1 MTYYMSWMSCLGL
14 VVDLC
19 FMLFHELSRPAW
31 IEVRNWE
38 VKTGGIV
45 RTFALDGCAGRVV
58 EPNLITSTVSGLTEQ
73 GPWPWIGYLLTKG
86 SDRSSTFVIHR
97 SNVYLGSSNRRLYD
111 FHLQLYTWFP
121 HGNAPSFVL
130 DCHCVINT
138 SFGHVDNKSE
148 IWLLMVGARVF
159 GNCESVVRLNDEGLG
174 TRFVVI
180 RQSKFPDVWEAR
192 RVCRGIASPPNE
204 RCVNETVR
212 LWPISRYRVLHP
224 QIP

>member
-1 MTYYMSWMSCLGL
+1 MKCLTNGTIYIERMDDVLYVLNVLSWSRCWP
-14 VVDLC
+14 
-19 FMLFHELSRPAW
+19 LFYFVSWVSRPAW

-138 SFGHVDNKSE
+138 SFGMLTTNLKYDCSWSAQGYLV
-148 IWLLMVGARVF
+148 IARVWC
-159 GNCESVVRLNDEGLG
+159 GWM
-174 TRFVVI
+174 TRDWALV
-180 RQSKFPDVWEAR
+180 S
-192 RVCRGIASPPNE
+192 
-204 RCVNETVR
+204 
-212 LWPISRYRVLHP
+212 
-224 QIP
+224 

>member
-1 MTYYMSWMSCLGL
+1 MSNERDYIYRAHGWRIICLECL
-14 VVDLC
+14 VLVSLLTFVLFC
-19 FMLFHELSRPAW
+19 FMSKSTSLNRSPKLRSKNRRYSAN
-31 IEVRNWE
+31 ICTRRMRWE
-38 VKTGGIV
+38 
-45 RTFALDGCAGRVV
+45 GRR
-58 EPNLITSTVSGLTEQ
+58 
-73 GPWPWIGYLLTKG
+73 TKG